1 MWEIDGKSVLVTGGA
16 GTIGSHVVD
25 ALLAEGA
32 DLVRVYDNLSTGNT
46 ANLEEAERS
55 GRLEIVRADIRDR
68 EDLDHAMRGIDYVFH
83 QASILLL
90 EGVSRPL
97 KSLEVNVLGTYHVLE
112 AAVRHG
118 VKKLVAA
125 SSASVFGD
133 PQYLP
138 VDEAHPFNNVTLYG
152 ATKVACEQ
160 LYASFHH
167 YHRLPYVALRYYNVY
182 GPRQGRH
189 GAYTQVIPR
198 WFDQME
204 AGEPLTIF
212 GDGSQ
217 SMDLIFVRDIARAN
231 LLALKSDVT
240 ADYFNIGSGVET
252 SVKELAARLLAL
264 TGYEKGVVH
273 IPHDVNLVR
282 RRRCST
288 SKAARLLGFVSGT
301 SVDEGLSAYL
311 DWRKRMRERR

>member
-1 MWEIDGKSVLVTGGA
+1 MWEVAGSSVLVTGGA

-32 DLVRVYDNLSTGNT
+32 ALVRVYDNLSTGSL
-46 ANLEEAERS
+46 ANLEEAART
-55 GRLEIVRADIRDR
+55 GPLEIVRGDLRDR
-68 EDLDHAMRGIDYVFH
+68 EDLDHAMRGMDYVFH
-83 QASILLL
+83 QASVLLL
-90 EGVSRPL
+90 EGVTRPL
-97 KSLEVNVLGTYHVLE
+97 KSLEVNILGTYFVLE

-118 VKKLVAA
+118 IKKLVAA

-160 LYASFHH
+160 LYANFHH
-167 YHRLPYVALRYYNVY
+167 YHGLPYVALRYYNVY

-204 AGEPLTIF
+204 AGQPLSIF
-212 GDGSQ
+212 GEGAQ
-217 SMDLIFVRDIARAN
+217 SMDLIYVRDIAQAN
-231 LLALKSDVT
+231 LLGLKSDVV
-240 ADYFNIGSGVET
+240 ADCFNIGSGVET
-252 SVKELAARLLAL
+252 TVKELAGRILAL
-264 TGYEKGVVH
+264 TGYDKGVVH

-288 SKAARLLGFVSGT
+288 AKAERLLGFVSAT
-301 SVDEGLSAYL
+301 SVDEGLSAYSE
-311 DWRKRMRERR
+311 WRKRNRDSR

>member
-1 MWEIDGKSVLVTGGA
+1 MWEIAGKSVLVTGGA

-32 DLVRVYDNLSTGNT
+32 ALVRVYDNLSTGNL
-46 ANLEEAERS
+46 ANLDEAERS
-55 GRLEIVRADIRDR
+55 GRLEVVRADIRDR
-68 EDLDHAMRGIDYVFH
+68 EDLDQAMRGMDYVFH

-97 KSLEVNVLGTYHVLE
+97 KSLEVNILGTYHLLE
-112 AAVRHG
+112 AAVRHK

-133 PQYLP
+133 PAYLP

-160 LYASFHH
+160 LYANFHH
-167 YHRLPYVALRYYNVY
+167 YHGMPYVALRYYNVY

-204 AGEPLTIF
+204 TGEPLTIF

-217 SMDLIFVRDIARAN
+217 SMDLIFVGEIARAN

-240 ADYFNIGSGVET
+240 ADCFNIGSGVET
-252 SVKELAARLLAL
+252 SVKELAGRLLAL
-264 TGYEKGVVH
+264 TGYEKGIVH

-288 SKAARLLGFVSGT
+288 AKAEHLLGFVSGT